1 MGKGTNRQ
9 PNSVNNEGANEEEE
23 KEKENEKEKE
33 KGPEANDASLG

>member
-9 PNSVNNEGANEEEE
+9 PNSVNNEGAHEEEE
-23 KEKENEKEKE
+23 EKENEKEKE